1 MKKPDFSYLKRIF
14 SSKKAEYRKYTRS
27 KIGNFF
33 YVLFLTAFALYSVL
47 PLIYCVATSFKPL
60 DELLIFPPRFFVH
73 RPTLQNYAAI
83 PGLLSNLKVPLSRY
97 IFNSAFVAVVSTV
110 LYIFISTAAAFS
122 LSKSALKAKKLIFML
137 VQLALLFNAY
147 TLAVPQYL
155 IYSALGMIDTYSV
168 YILPMLAGTMGVFLM
183 KQYMEGSIPDALL
196 EAARIDGAGTFR
208 IFFKIVI
215 PLVKPCMMT
224 LMLFGFSSAWATGS
238 NGTIFSESIKTLPT
252 IMSQITAGGV
262 ARAGSAMAVTVILM
276 IPPILVYLI
285 SQSNVLESMNSA
297 GIKE

>member
-97 IFNSAFVAVVSTV
+97 IFNSAFVAVVSTG